1 MFKIYE
7 MLTKK
12 LVVVTFDMNY
22 ILRIMG
28 CVFSLCNNNV
38 QNDLEDQYKTLVV
51 TKPAPII
58 LSPVRQNDDSDT
70 DVPLFQQ
77 VSSDSDDRPIENPRS
92 ATDEEINL
100 YAESLRK
107 KD

>member
-1 MFKIYE
+1 
-7 MLTKK
+7 MLTEK
-12 LVVVTFDMNY
+12 LLVTFDMNCN
-22 ILRIMG
+22 ILKIMG

-100 YAESLRK
+100 YAESLSK